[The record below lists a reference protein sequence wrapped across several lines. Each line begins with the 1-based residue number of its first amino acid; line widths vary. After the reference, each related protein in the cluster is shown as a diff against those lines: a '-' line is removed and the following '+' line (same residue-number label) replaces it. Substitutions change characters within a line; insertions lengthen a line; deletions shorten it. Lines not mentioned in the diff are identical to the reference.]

1 MEHGFESLAT
11 FLHTYAAPLFWL
23 AGFSL
28 LLTLASLLLVP
39 WLILRLPADYFAGEK
54 RRRAA
59 WALRHPL
66 IRALVLTGRTVV
78 GLLLI
83 LTGLVLLA
91 LPGQGLLT
99 ILMGLMIAVYPGK
112 YRLERWLVTRP
123 ALLKSINWLRRRAH
137 RPPLDLD

>member
-1 MEHGFESLAT
+1 MTALPAT
-11 FLHTYAAPLFWL
+11 LHAYAAPLLWL

-83 LTGLVLLA
+83 LTGVVLVA

-123 ALLKSINWLRRRAH
+123 ALQTSINWLRRRAG
-137 RPPLDLD
+137 RSILELD